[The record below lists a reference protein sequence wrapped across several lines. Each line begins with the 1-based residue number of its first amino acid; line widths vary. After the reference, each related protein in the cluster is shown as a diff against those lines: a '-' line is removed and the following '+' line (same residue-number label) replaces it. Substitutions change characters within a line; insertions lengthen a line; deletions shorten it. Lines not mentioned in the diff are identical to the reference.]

1 MFQSRERGLTK
12 YSSLGMRWISIISS
26 GEVRPNRW
34 EQLITQLVRAS
45 FNISQ
50 TKQIHTNTN
59 KMTNSHKQFD
69 SNKQTV
75 GLRPHKW
82 DYLSTQLTLASLNIS
97 HTTHQH
103 NNYTNTQ
110 KHKCEHK
117 ITNTNKD
124 KTKRQISNSSRE
136 KFGERPQRA
145 SHHTAGVGF
154 PQGFTKS
161 HQSILQTHKHTTNTQ
176 NTEVHLST
184 KWHHITN
191 CRTES
196 ISAIG
201 VGVV

>member
-34 EQLITQLVRAS
+34 EHLITQLVRAS

-124 KTKRQISNSSRE
+124 KTKIQISNSRRE
-136 KFGERPQRA
+136 KFGQRPQRA

-161 HQSILQTHKHTTNTQ
+161 HQSILQIHNKYKIHTTTKRIYKITQ
-176 NTEVHLST
+176 
-184 KWHHITN
+184 
-191 CRTES
+191 
-196 ISAIG
+196 
-201 VGVV
+201 

>member
-1 MFQSRERGLTK
+1 MFQTRERGLTK
-12 YSSLGMRWISIISS
+12 YSSLGMWWISINS

-45 FNISQ
+45 FNISR

-59 KMTNSHKQFD
+59 KMTNPHKQFD
-69 SNKQTV
+69 TNKQAI
-75 GLRPHKW
+75 GLQPHNH
-82 DYLSTQLTLASLNIS
+82 LSTQLTLASLNIS

-124 KTKRQISNSSRE
+124 KTKIQISNSSRE

-154 PQGFTKS
+154 LQGLTKS
-161 HQSILQTHKHTTNTQ
+161 HQSILQTHNKHTTKRIYKITQ
-176 NTEVHLST
+176 
-184 KWHHITN
+184 
-191 CRTES
+191 
-196 ISAIG
+196 
-201 VGVV
+201 